1 MNAADILT
9 FFSTSSRS
17 ENDAANNIR
26 ENILKIILHPPKE
39 FMNHVEYGS
48 HWHKVTQA
56 WNETLQKIAQDTQIP
71 SYTVIKSIS
80 RGGRKYHYD
89 MDVMYYNG
97 SDCVANRKIEFKN
110 GGTTIN
116 DLPQF
121 LSLQAKINLFPET
134 YDTFY
139 YKQYL
144 DSYLACDTGITET
157 KPSLTDYLK
166 RVTSTKYTISPFF
179 SQLKERELIHQS
191 EKNKVVN
198 SSITEYLTRYHTELN
213 ITAFSEKIKETQK
226 DKIFVLWEKGQFHLD
241 KMEEQEMTHMSFHA
255 IKNGN
260 VLEVDSGKTRY
271 GLLLRW
277 RNHKGILNP
286 AWQISMKRLL

>member
-1 MNAADILT
+1 MNVADILT

-17 ENDAANNIR
+17 ENDASNKIR

-39 FMNHVEYGS
+39 FMNHIEYGS

-56 WNETLQKIAQDTQIP
+56 WNETLKKIAKDTHIP
-71 SYTVIKSIS
+71 PYTVIKSIS

-89 MDVMYYNG
+89 VDVMYYNG

-116 DLPQF
+116 DLSQF

-144 DSYLACDTGITET
+144 DSYLACDTGITEK

-166 RVTSTKYTISPFF
+166 RVTSKNYAISPFF
-179 SQLKERELIHQS
+179 AQLKERELIHQP
-191 EKNKVVN
+191 EKNQVVN
-198 SSITEYLTRYHTELN
+198 TSITDYLTRFHTELN
-213 ITAFSEKIKETQK
+213 IKAFSEKIKETQK
-226 DKIFVLWEKGQFHLD
+226 DKIFVLWDKEQFHVD
-241 KMEEQEMTHMSFHA
+241 KMEEQEMSHMSFHA

-260 VLEVDSGKTRY
+260 VLEVDSCKTRY